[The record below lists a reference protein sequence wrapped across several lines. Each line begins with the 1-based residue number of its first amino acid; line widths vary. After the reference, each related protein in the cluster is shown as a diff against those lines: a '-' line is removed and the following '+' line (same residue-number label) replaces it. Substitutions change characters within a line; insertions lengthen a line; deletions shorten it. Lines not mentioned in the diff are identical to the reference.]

1 MKYRLI
7 VTFAEGDFMLIRDF
21 ETGPEALEFARA
33 VGFATYEVTNDYNLE
48 DWVAIDPTLDAT
60 KKLSFAYKKHKG
72 V

>member
-33 VGFATYEVTNDYNLE
+33 IGFATYEVTNDYNLE
-48 DWVAIDPTLDAT
+48 DWVTIDPTLDAT